1 MLMSLGM
8 FGFELGTLPY
18 QELTRRTA
26 WKHARSPRFGAFDAS
41 QYVGPGEDRV
51 TLSGAL
57 LPPIAGS
64 YSSLRDLREMGDE
77 GEAWPLVD
85 GEGRVLGVFTIETI
99 DERQSYHLDNGVPR
113 KVDFTV
119 ELNRVS

>member
-8 FGFELGTLPY
+8 FGFELATLPY
-18 QELTRRTA
+18 QELIRRTS

-51 TLSGAL
+51 TLSGVL
-57 LPPIAGS
+57 LPPLAGS
-64 YSSLRDLREMGDE
+64 YSSLRDLRVMADD
-77 GEAWPLVD
+77 GEAWPLMD
-85 GEGRVLGVFTIETI
+85 ANGTALGVYTIESI

-113 KVDFTV
+113 KVDFTI
-119 ELNRVS
+119 ELNRVG